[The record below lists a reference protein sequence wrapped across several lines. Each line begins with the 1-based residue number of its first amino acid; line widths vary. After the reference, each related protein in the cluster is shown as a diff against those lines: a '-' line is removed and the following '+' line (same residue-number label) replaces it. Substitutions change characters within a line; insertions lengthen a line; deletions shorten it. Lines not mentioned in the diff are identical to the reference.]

1 MRTVVSEGRRK
12 NQRSAPSGRR
22 LASGGWPIARCERRT
37 RDGTLVLLR
46 IEDPV
51 TIGAWTPDD
60 VLRASYWRVFAVEY
74 GSTAYFDKHI
84 RGWLPLPRTDD
95 T

>member
-1 MRTVVSEGRRK
+1 
-12 NQRSAPSGRR
+12 

-74 GSTAYFDKHI
+74 G
-84 RGWLPLPRTDD
+84 
-95 T
+95 